1 MPGFIDFSC
10 KGAPMSAS
18 VQSLVSQP
26 YKYGFTTDIEADVI
40 PRGLSEEVVRL
51 ISAKKN
57 EPEFMLQF
65 RLKAYR
71 RWLTMAEPTW
81 PNVSY
86 PAIDYQKII
95 YSPPPRFSPKSW
107 AVWRRSTLPCWKPL
121 KSWAFP

>member
-1 MPGFIDFSC
+1 
-10 KGAPMSAS
+10 MSAS

-95 YSPPPRFSPKSW
+95 YYSAPKIQPQKLGSLEEVDQIGR
-107 AVWRRSTLPCWKPL
+107 AHV
-121 KSWAFP
+121 